1 MKVEIDGMHCQ
12 ACVARVRKALEKVAG
27 AKVERV
33 DVGSAQVSIDSLLE
47 PVVLDAIRNAG
58 YEARAQS

>member
-1 MKVEIDGMHCQ
+1 MHCQ
-12 ACVARVRKALEKVAG
+12 ACVARVRKAIEKVDG

-33 DVGSAQVSIDSLLE
+33 DVGSAEVTIDSLLE

-58 YEARAQS
+58 YEARKQS